1 MPANFNETSS
11 PNLLII
17 RSLIHGAFFL
27 ISCSS
32 ASVRLRNLSKLAV
45 YWKRRIQGIRNKDGL
60 KKQEEGTVG
69 LTKISRSFIY
79 SGALG
84 LKRQGQIVDGMVT

>member
-1 MPANFNETSS
+1 MS
-11 PNLLII
+11 
-17 RSLIHGAFFL
+17 R
-27 ISCSS
+27 SS

-45 YWKRRIQGIRNKDGL
+45 CICRRIHGVRNKDGL
-60 KKQEEGTVG
+60 KKQEGGTVG